1 MPMESFGAY
10 LRSLREEKGKA
21 LEEIAENTKI
31 AVANLD
37 LLERDRYELL
47 PPRVF
52 VKGFIRSYAQELGM
66 SPEEPL
72 RRFEEFTREG
82 ELPEYG
88 NQEPPVF
95 VSNKNFFSLL
105 RTSSWF
111 TIILTAA
118 GLICL
123 GILILTGATRLFFED
138 KSPKQAQP
146 TVRTVQPA
154 GYGPTSLGDEGTRKP
169 QRPPAS
175 EARGTYG
182 GRKVLEIRA
191 VGNAWVRVE
200 ADKGPAEELMMAP
213 GDVQVF
219 TANQSFTLQTGNAGG
234 LRVRCDGKEL
244 PSLGKINQ
252 TLSLTLP

>member
-1 MPMESFGAY
+1 MESFGAY
-10 LRSLREEKGKA
+10 LRSLREEQGKT

-52 VKGFIRSYAQELGM
+52 VRGFIRSYVQELGV
-66 SPEEPL
+66 SPEESL
-72 RRFEEFTREG
+72 RRFEEFAKEG
-82 ELPEYG
+82 DLPDYG
-88 NQEPPVF
+88 GQDPAVFAQERTA
-95 VSNKNFFSLL
+95 FSFIHG
-105 RTSSWF
+105 SWF

-123 GILILTGATRLFFED
+123 GILLLTGATRFFFED
-138 KSPKQAQP
+138 NSGKPLQP
-146 TVRTVQPA
+146 TVKTVQPA
-154 GYGPTSLGDEGTRKP
+154 DYGS
-169 QRPPAS
+169 AS
-175 EARGTYG
+175 VRNGEVRSGKQSAVSESRRTYG

-191 VGNAWVRVE
+191 VANAWIRIE
-200 ADKGPAEELMMAP
+200 ADKEPAEELMMAP

-219 TANQSFTLQTGNAGG
+219 TANEGFILQTGNAGG
-234 LRVRCDGKEL
+234 LRVRYDGKEL
-244 PSLGKINQ
+244 PSLGKMNQ